1 MGVRVPELTVTVL
14 DVSDDSDSSDDHQDD
29 DSFDDDDDSGDDW
42 SARLRR
48 DLDLAPSEPEEGALR
63 TLLHV
68 AAASNNVLLMALL
81 CTLAHPDAL
90 EAVECDVQ
98 APTVRFGREF
108 MARARNPLLVALS
121 QECPRMRKVLCAYA
135 PAATDHPMARPMVI
149 AALLDAAR
157 RGDVPSLRYYH
168 AAWLPFHFNDREWDD
183 RFRECFTRDVLDAA
197 GHGQAS
203 PNQASPNQASRPAV
217 LAYLRDA
224 MGIPVSIDSPI

>member
-1 MGVRVPELTVTVL
+1 MGIHVPELTVTVV
-14 DVSDDSDSSDDHQDD
+14 DTPNVQDSDSDSSDDPD
-29 DSFDDDDDSGDDW
+29 DSFGAGDSDDDLD
-42 SARLRR
+42 ARLRR
-48 DLDLAPSEPEEGALR
+48 DLDLAPTDPEEGALR

-68 AAASNNVLLMALL
+68 AAAANNVLLMALL

-135 PAATDHPMARPMVI
+135 PRELDHPMARPMVI

-168 AAWLPFHFNDREWDD
+168 AAWLPFHFNDKEWDD
-183 RFRECFTRDVLDAA
+183 RFRACFTRDILDAA
-197 GHGQAS
+197 SHCQG
-203 PNQASPNQASRPAV
+203 REV
-217 LAYLRDA
+217 FAYLRDA
-224 MGIPVSIDSPI
+224 MGIRV

>member
-1 MGVRVPELTVTVL
+1 MGVRVPELTVAVL
-14 DVSDDSDSSDDHQDD
+14 DISDDDSDSSDDRQDD
-29 DSFDDDDDSGDDW
+29 DSFDDGSDSGDPGV
-42 SARLRR
+42 
-48 DLDLAPSEPEEGALR
+48 APTEPEEGALR

-68 AAASNNVLLMALL
+68 AAAANNVPLMALL

-168 AAWLPFHFNDREWDD
+168 AAWLPFHFNDGEWDD

-197 GHGQAS
+197 RHC
-203 PNQASPNQASRPAV
+203 QASRHQASRRGSPAV

-224 MGIPVSIDSPI
+224 MGIRA